1 MLYNKVPTDLKFV
14 EREKEVSKFWKEH
27 HIFEKSIEEREGCPE
42 YMFYDGPPTA
52 NGKPHVGHVVTRA
65 IKDMI
70 PRYRTMKGYQVPRK
84 AGWDTHGLPVEL
96 EVEKEL
102 GLDGKEQIEQYGV
115 EPFIERCKANVWKY
129 KGMWE
134 EFSETVGFWADME
147 NPYVTYYDDFI
158 ESEWWAL
165 KTIWDKGLLY
175 KGFKIVPYCP
185 RCGTPLS
192 SHEVAQGYK
201 DVKERSAIV
210 RFKVKGEDAYFLAW
224 TTTPWTL
231 PSNLALCVNKSYE
244 YAEIKA
250 NIGTEEEPKYE
261 NYILAKD
268 LIESVLGKT
277 PYEIVKTFKGQDL
290 LGTKYEQLMP
300 FAKIEGKAFEVIHG
314 DYVTLTDG
322 TGIVHIAPAY
332 GEDDSLVAK
341 KNGIAFVNLVDK
353 TGKFVPEVEPWA
365 GKFVRDCNE
374 DICRWL
380 ANENKLFSKEK
391 HLHSY
396 PHCWRCDTPLLY
408 YPKESWFVAMS
419 KLRDNLLKNNDQ
431 INWMPET
438 IKTGRFGKFLE
449 NVIDW
454 GISRDRYWGT
464 PLPIWTCECGHRE
477 CIGSIEEL
485 KEKGENVPENIE
497 LHKPYIDE
505 VHLKC
510 PHCGKEMTREKEV
523 IDCWFDS
530 GSMPFAQWHYPF
542 ENKEIFEANF
552 PAQFISE
559 AIDQTR
565 GWFYTLLAVST
576 CLFDKP
582 SYENCIVLGHVLDDK
597 GQKMSKS
604 KKNGVDPFE
613 LLDTVGADATRWHF
627 YTCSSP
633 WIPTRLSVKSV
644 QETQRKFLSTL
655 WNVYS
660 FYVLYA
666 EIDKFNPVK
675 YKNFEVTNVMDK
687 WITSKMNTLIKEVDE
702 KLNNYDITA
711 AALLIEDF
719 TDELSNWYVRRN
731 RERFWASG
739 MEDDKVG
746 AYITLYRVLVDLV
759 KVSAPFVPFITEDI
773 YQNLVVN
780 LNSEEPESVHLC
792 LWPEVCEEKI
802 DKDLEKEMDLAYKI
816 VKLGRSARNAA
827 NIKNRQPLSEMLI
840 SVGTLPEYYGD
851 IVKEELNV
859 KEVSLGADMSKY
871 VDFEIKPNLPVLGKE
886 YGKLI
891 PKIREAISKL
901 NQMDLANKVKQ
912 GKVEYIEVEDTQI
925 ALDETNLLVTM
936 QGKEGYAFAGEGELG
951 VILETT
957 ITPELKEE
965 GYVREI
971 LSKVQ
976 NMRKDRG
983 FEVLDRI
990 NLYFAN
996 NDNLKTT
1003 IEKYKEQIMKD
1014 TLSDNIF
1021 YNEERE
1027 NYVETKIND
1036 ETINI
1041 DVEVNN

>member
-1 MLYNKVPTDLKFV
+1 MKFKELDKRPV
-14 EREKEVSKFWKEH
+14 EEVEQ
-27 HIFEKSIEEREGCPE
+27 SILDSWGGIMGIMNRQNEERRDAKPFV
-42 YMFYDGPPTA
+42 FYDGPAFA
-52 NGKPHVGHVVTRA
+52 NGFPGLHHMVAKNLKDAICKYHV
-65 IKDMI
+65 
-70 PRYRTMKGYQVPRK
+70 MKGEKVIRK
-84 AGWDTHGLPVEL
+84 VGWDTHGLPVENH
-96 EVEKEL
+96 VEKKLGISSKKEIEEL
-102 GLDGKEQIEQYGV
+102 GVAKFNEECRSSVRENEAAFTNLTSLMGQFIDVDHPYLTYKNEYIE
-115 EPFIERCKANVWKY
+115 
-129 KGMWE
+129 
-134 EFSETVGFWADME
+134 T
-147 NPYVTYYDDFI
+147 
-158 ESEWWAL
+158 EWWIL
-165 KTIWDKGLLY
+165 KKFYEEGLFY
-175 KGFKIVPYCP
+175 EGTRVVPYCP
-185 RCGTPLS
+185 HCGTGLAT
-192 SHEVAQGYK
+192 HEVAQDYQSDDTDTVYVPFKIKGQ
-201 DVKERSAIV
+201 DV
-210 RFKVKGEDAYFLAW
+210 YFLVW

-231 PSNLALCVNKSYE
+231 LANVALCVNPNEE
-244 YAEIKA
+244 YVKVESKG
-250 NIGTEEEPKYE
+250 NQF
-261 NYILAKD
+261 ILAKALVSTVIGDDVTVLETYKGKD
-268 LIESVLGKT
+268 LEYT
-277 PYEIVKTFKGQDL
+277 E
-290 LGTKYEQLMP
+290 YEQLIP
-300 FAKIEGKAFEVIHG
+300 SLQVEGKAF
-314 DYVTLTDG
+314 YVTCDTYVTMEDG
-322 TGIVHIAPAY
+322 TGIVHMAPAF
-332 GEDDSLVAK
+332 GADDANVCERY
-341 KNGIAFVNLVDK
+341 GIAGLNPVGKDGCYTEGPWKGTFVFDANL
-353 TGKFVPEVEPWA
+353 
-365 GKFVRDCNE
+365 
-374 DICRWL
+374 DIIKYL
-380 ANENKLFSKEK
+380 KENGKLFKKQRIK
-391 HLHSY
+391 HDY
-396 PHCWRCDTPLLY
+396 PHCWRCHTPLIY
-408 YPKESWFVAMS
+408 YSMPSYYIKVSAFKDKLVKANS
-419 KLRDNLLKNNDQ
+419 KVHWYPSYVGEKRFA
-431 INWMPET
+431 NW
-438 IKTGRFGKFLE
+438 LE
-449 NVIDW
+449 NAKDW
-454 GISRDRYWGT
+454 NVSRSRYWGS
-464 PLPIWTCECGHRE
+464 PIPYWTCSCGHAE
-477 CIGSIEEL
+477 MIGSIEEL
-485 KEKGENVPENIE
+485 KSRAIEKVSDDLD

-505 VHLKC
+505 IHLKC
-510 PHCGKEMTREKEV
+510 PKCGKEMSRIPDV
-523 IDCWFDS
+523 LDCWFDS

-576 CLFDKP
+576 CLFDKS

-627 YTCSSP
+627 YTCSAP

-666 EIDKFNPVK
+666 EIDQFNPLN
-675 YKNFEVTNVMDK
+675 YKDFKVTNVMDK
-687 WITSKMNTLIKEVDE
+687 WILSKMYTLIKEVDA
-702 KLNNYDITA
+702 KLDKYDITG

-746 AYITLYRVLVDLV
+746 AYVTLYNVLVNLV
-759 KVSAPFVPFITEDI
+759 KVAAPFVPFITDEI

-780 LNSEEPESVHLC
+780 LDKEAPESVHLC
-792 LWPEVCEEKI
+792 LWPEVNEAEI

-851 IVKEELNV
+851 IVKDELNV
-859 KEVSLGADMSKY
+859 KEVVLGADMSKY

-901 NQMDLANKVKQ
+901 NQMDLANKVKN
-912 GKVEYIEVEDTQI
+912 GGVEYIEVEDEQI
-925 ALDETNLLVTM
+925 PLDESNLLVTM

-951 VILETT
+951 VVLETT

-965 GYVREI
+965 GYLREI

-976 NMRKDRG
+976 NMRKDRD

-996 NDNLKTT
+996 CDTLKDV

-1014 TLSDNIF
+1014 TLADNIF
-1021 YNEERE
+1021 YNEKRD

-1036 ETINI
+1036 EKIDI
-1041 DVEVNN
+1041 DVEVVK

>member
-1 MLYNKVPTDLKFV
+1 M
-14 EREKEVSKFWKEH
+14 
-27 HIFEKSIEEREGCPE
+27 
-42 YMFYDGPPTA
+42 
-52 NGKPHVGHVVTRA
+52 TRA
-65 IKDMI
+65 
-70 PRYRTMKGYQVPRK
+70 
-84 AGWDTHGLPVEL
+84 
-96 EVEKEL
+96 
-102 GLDGKEQIEQYGV
+102 
-115 EPFIERCKANVWKY
+115 
-129 KGMWE
+129 
-134 EFSETVGFWADME
+134 
-147 NPYVTYYDDFI
+147 
-158 ESEWWAL
+158 
-165 KTIWDKGLLY
+165 
-175 KGFKIVPYCP
+175 
-185 RCGTPLS
+185 
-192 SHEVAQGYK
+192 
-201 DVKERSAIV
+201 
-210 RFKVKGEDAYFLAW
+210 
-224 TTTPWTL
+224 
-231 PSNLALCVNKSYE
+231 
-244 YAEIKA
+244 
-250 NIGTEEEPKYE
+250 
-261 NYILAKD
+261 
-268 LIESVLGKT
+268 
-277 PYEIVKTFKGQDL
+277 
-290 LGTKYEQLMP
+290 
-300 FAKIEGKAFEVIHG
+300 
-314 DYVTLTDG
+314 
-322 TGIVHIAPAY
+322 
-332 GEDDSLVAK
+332 
-341 KNGIAFVNLVDK
+341 
-353 TGKFVPEVEPWA
+353 
-365 GKFVRDCNE
+365 
-374 DICRWL
+374 
-380 ANENKLFSKEK
+380 
-391 HLHSY
+391 
-396 PHCWRCDTPLLY
+396 
-408 YPKESWFVAMS
+408 
-419 KLRDNLLKNNDQ
+419 
-431 INWMPET
+431 
-438 IKTGRFGKFLE
+438 
-449 NVIDW
+449 
-454 GISRDRYWGT
+454 
-464 PLPIWTCECGHRE
+464 
-477 CIGSIEEL
+477 
-485 KEKGENVPENIE
+485 
-497 LHKPYIDE
+497 
-505 VHLKC
+505 
-510 PHCGKEMTREKEV
+510 KEV

-576 CLFDKP
+576 CLFDKS

-627 YTCSSP
+627 YTCSAP

-666 EIDKFNPVK
+666 EIDQFNPLN
-675 YKNFEVTNVMDK
+675 YKDFKVTNVMDK
-687 WITSKMNTLIKEVDE
+687 WILSKMYTLIKEVDA
-702 KLNNYDITA
+702 KLDKYDITG

-746 AYITLYRVLVDLV
+746 AYVTLYNVLVNLV
-759 KVSAPFVPFITEDI
+759 KISAPFVPFITDEI

-780 LNSEEPESVHLC
+780 LDKEALASVHLC
-792 LWPEVCEEKI
+792 LWPEVDESAI

-859 KEVSLGADMSKY
+859 KEVVLGADMSKY

-901 NQMDLANKVKQ
+901 NQMDLANKVKN
-912 GKVEYIEVEDTQI
+912 GGVEYIEVEDTQI
-925 ALDETNLLVTM
+925 PLDESNLLVTM

-951 VILETT
+951 VVLETT

-965 GYVREI
+965 GYLREI

-976 NMRKDRG
+976 NMRKDRD

-996 NDNLKTT
+996 CDTLKEV
-1003 IEKYKEQIMKD
+1003 IEKYKDQIMKD
-1014 TLSDNIF
+1014 TLADNIF
-1021 YNEERE
+1021 YNEKRE

-1036 ETINI
+1036 ETIDI
-1041 DVEVNN
+1041 DVEVVK

>member
-1 MLYNKVPTDLKFV
+1 
-14 EREKEVSKFWKEH
+14 
-27 HIFEKSIEEREGCPE
+27 
-42 YMFYDGPPTA
+42 
-52 NGKPHVGHVVTRA
+52 
-65 IKDMI
+65 
-70 PRYRTMKGYQVPRK
+70 
-84 AGWDTHGLPVEL
+84 
-96 EVEKEL
+96 
-102 GLDGKEQIEQYGV
+102 
-115 EPFIERCKANVWKY
+115 
-129 KGMWE
+129 
-134 EFSETVGFWADME
+134 
-147 NPYVTYYDDFI
+147 
-158 ESEWWAL
+158 
-165 KTIWDKGLLY
+165 
-175 KGFKIVPYCP
+175 
-185 RCGTPLS
+185 
-192 SHEVAQGYK
+192 
-201 DVKERSAIV
+201 
-210 RFKVKGEDAYFLAW
+210 
-224 TTTPWTL
+224 
-231 PSNLALCVNKSYE
+231 
-244 YAEIKA
+244 
-250 NIGTEEEPKYE
+250 
-261 NYILAKD
+261 
-268 LIESVLGKT
+268 
-277 PYEIVKTFKGQDL
+277 
-290 LGTKYEQLMP
+290 
-300 FAKIEGKAFEVIHG
+300 
-314 DYVTLTDG
+314 
-322 TGIVHIAPAY
+322 
-332 GEDDSLVAK
+332 
-341 KNGIAFVNLVDK
+341 
-353 TGKFVPEVEPWA
+353 
-365 GKFVRDCNE
+365 
-374 DICRWL
+374 
-380 ANENKLFSKEK
+380 
-391 HLHSY
+391 
-396 PHCWRCDTPLLY
+396 
-408 YPKESWFVAMS
+408 MS

-675 YKNFEVTNVMDK
+675 YKDFEVTNVMDK

-746 AYITLYRVLVDLV
+746 AYITLYRVLVDLI

-957 ITPELKEE
+957 ITSELKEE

>member
-1 MLYNKVPTDLKFV
+1 
-14 EREKEVSKFWKEH
+14 
-27 HIFEKSIEEREGCPE
+27 
-42 YMFYDGPPTA
+42 
-52 NGKPHVGHVVTRA
+52 
-65 IKDMI
+65 
-70 PRYRTMKGYQVPRK
+70 
-84 AGWDTHGLPVEL
+84 
-96 EVEKEL
+96 
-102 GLDGKEQIEQYGV
+102 
-115 EPFIERCKANVWKY
+115 
-129 KGMWE
+129 
-134 EFSETVGFWADME
+134 
-147 NPYVTYYDDFI
+147 
-158 ESEWWAL
+158 
-165 KTIWDKGLLY
+165 
-175 KGFKIVPYCP
+175 
-185 RCGTPLS
+185 
-192 SHEVAQGYK
+192 
-201 DVKERSAIV
+201 
-210 RFKVKGEDAYFLAW
+210 
-224 TTTPWTL
+224 
-231 PSNLALCVNKSYE
+231 
-244 YAEIKA
+244 
-250 NIGTEEEPKYE
+250 
-261 NYILAKD
+261 
-268 LIESVLGKT
+268 
-277 PYEIVKTFKGQDL
+277 
-290 LGTKYEQLMP
+290 
-300 FAKIEGKAFEVIHG
+300 
-314 DYVTLTDG
+314 
-322 TGIVHIAPAY
+322 
-332 GEDDSLVAK
+332 
-341 KNGIAFVNLVDK
+341 
-353 TGKFVPEVEPWA
+353 
-365 GKFVRDCNE
+365 
-374 DICRWL
+374 
-380 ANENKLFSKEK
+380 
-391 HLHSY
+391 
-396 PHCWRCDTPLLY
+396 
-408 YPKESWFVAMS
+408 
-419 KLRDNLLKNNDQ
+419 
-431 INWMPET
+431 
-438 IKTGRFGKFLE
+438 
-449 NVIDW
+449 
-454 GISRDRYWGT
+454 
-464 PLPIWTCECGHRE
+464 
-477 CIGSIEEL
+477 
-485 KEKGENVPENIE
+485 
-497 LHKPYIDE
+497 
-505 VHLKC
+505 
-510 PHCGKEMTREKEV
+510 
-523 IDCWFDS
+523 
-530 GSMPFAQWHYPF
+530 
-542 ENKEIFEANF
+542 
-552 PAQFISE
+552 
-559 AIDQTR
+559 
-565 GWFYTLLAVST
+565 
-576 CLFDKP
+576 
-582 SYENCIVLGHVLDDK
+582 
-597 GQKMSKS
+597 MSKS

-666 EIDKFNPVK
+666 EIDQFNPVK
-675 YKNFEVTNVMDK
+675 YKDFEVTNVMDK

-780 LNSEEPESVHLC
+780 LNNEEPESVHLC
-792 LWPEVCEEKI
+792 LWPEVCEDKI
-802 DKDLEKEMDLAYKI
+802 DKELEKEMDLAYKI

-912 GKVEYIEVEDTQI
+912 GKVEYIDVEETQI

-936 QGKEGYAFAGEGELG
+936 QGKDGYAFAGEGELG

-965 GYVREI
+965 GYLREI

-990 NLYFAN
+990 NLYFAD
-996 NDNLKTT
+996 NDNLKAT
-1003 IEKYKEQIMKD
+1003 IEKYKDQIMKD

-1021 YNEERE
+1021 YNEERQ